1 MNIPFSPPRIDQEI
15 IEEVTNALKSGWIT
29 TGPKTKLFEKKIAEY
44 CKVTD
49 VLAVN
54 SWTAGAELLLY
65 WYDIKAGDEVI
76 VPVYTY
82 CASANI
88 VIHRGAKVIMVD
100 VTSDFGID
108 IHKIEK
114 HINPRTKAIIP
125 VDVGGLPIDYS
136 ALNMLLEK
144 ENIKKLFV
152 PESEN
157 QKKLGRIL
165 VLSDAAHSFGAVY
178 NNEKVGSQA
187 DFTVFSFHAVK
198 NLTTAEG
205 GAICINLPK
214 PFKNGEIYKQLNTLS
229 LHGQNKDALAKTEKG
244 SWEYDVTDAGFKCN
258 MTDILASIGLV
269 ELDRYENETLPK
281 RKAIFEKYSKELGV
295 FDFFITPLFK
305 DNNRESSYHLYLLR
319 IKDCTLEER
328 NSIIQEIFN
337 QDVSVNVHYKPLPL
351 LSYYK
356 SLKYN
361 IYDYPEA
368 KKLWETEISLP
379 VYYDLTEEQV
389 SRVIKVVVE
398 SVNKVMTK

>member
-1 MNIPFSPPRIDQEI
+1 
-15 IEEVTNALKSGWIT
+15 
-29 TGPKTKLFEKKIAEY
+29 
-44 CKVTD
+44 
-49 VLAVN
+49 VN
-54 SWTAGAELLLY
+54 SWTSGAELLLY
-65 WYDIKAGDEVI
+65 WYDIKEGDEVI

-100 VTSDFGID
+100 VKSDFGID
-108 IHKIEK
+108 ISKIEK
-114 HINPRTKAIIP
+114 HINVRTKAIIP
-125 VDVGGLPIDYS
+125 VDLGGLPIDYL
-136 ALNMLLEK
+136 ALNRLVK
-144 ENIKKLFV
+144 KQNIKKLFV

-165 VLSDAAHSFGAVY
+165 ILSDAAHSFGAVY

-214 PFKNGEIYKQLNTLS
+214 PFENTEIYKQLNILS
-229 LHGQNKDALAKTEKG
+229 LHGQNKDALAKTQKG

-319 IKDCTLEER
+319 IKDCTLDQR

-337 QDVSVNVHYKPLPL
+337 QNVSVNVHYKPLPL
-351 LSYYK
+351 LSYYR

-361 IYDYPEA
+361 IDDYPKS

-379 VYYDLTEEQV
+379 VYYDLSDEQV

-398 SVNKVMTK
+398 SVVKIRGKNKGSV

>member
-1 MNIPFSPPRIDQEI
+1 MNIPFSPPRIDQGI

-44 CKVTD
+44 CKVTN

-65 WYDIKAGDEVI
+65 WYDIKEGDEVI

-108 IHKIEK
+108 ICKIEK
-114 HINPRTKAIIP
+114 HINARTKAIIP

-136 ALNMLLEK
+136 ALNMLLQK
-144 ENIKKLFV
+144 QNVKKLFI

-157 QKKLGRIL
+157 QQKLGRIL

-178 NNEKVGSQA
+178 NNKKVGSQA

-244 SWEYDVTDAGFKCN
+244 SWEYDVIDAGFKCN

-269 ELDRYENETLPK
+269 ELSRYEKETLPK
-281 RKAIFEKYSKELGV
+281 RKAICEKYTKELSV
-295 FDFFITPLFK
+295 FDFLITPLFK

-319 IKDCTLEER
+319 IKDCTLEQR

-361 IYDYPEA
+361 IDDYPKA

-398 SVNKVMTK
+398 SVVKINGK

>member
-1 MNIPFSPPRIDQEI
+1 MNIPFSPPRIDDEI
-15 IEEVTNALKSGWIT
+15 ISEVTDALKSGWIT

-44 CKVTD
+44 CGVNN

-54 SWTAGAELLLY
+54 SWTSGAELLLY
-65 WYDIKAGDEVI
+65 WYGVKEGDEVI

-108 IHKIEK
+108 ISKIEK
-114 HINPRTKAIIP
+114 HINSRTKAIIP

-136 ALNMLLEK
+136 VLNMLLRK
-144 ENIKKLFV
+144 QNVKKLFV

-157 QKKLGRIL
+157 QHKLGRIL

-178 NNEKVGSQA
+178 NNKKVGSHA

-214 PFKNGEIYKQLNTLS
+214 PFKNGETYKQLNALS
-229 LHGQNKDALAKTEKG
+229 LHGQSKDALAKTVKG
-244 SWEYDVTDAGFKCN
+244 NWEYDVMDAGFKCN

-269 ELDRYENETLPK
+269 ELRRYENETLPK
-281 RKAIFEKYSKELGV
+281 RKAIFEKYTKELSV
-295 FDFFITPLFK
+295 FDFLITPLFK
-305 DNNRESSYHLYLLR
+305 DDNRESSYHLYLLR
-319 IKDCTLEER
+319 IKDCSLEQR

-361 IYDYPEA
+361 IDDYPKA

-398 SVNKVMTK
+398 SVVKIMVK